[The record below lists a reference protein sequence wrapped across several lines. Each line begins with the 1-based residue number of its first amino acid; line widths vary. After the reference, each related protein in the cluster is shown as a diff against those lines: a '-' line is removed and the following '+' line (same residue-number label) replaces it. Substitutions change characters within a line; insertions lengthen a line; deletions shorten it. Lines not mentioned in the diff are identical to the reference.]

1 MINILLASI
10 LPFFA
15 QCKKEP
21 SVPPLNV
28 ESSPVVWMFHTET
41 NAGLAM
47 NNFLYKNM
55 IIQGIEPSSDN
66 NNSTKIWALTLDS
79 GKVHWHTEI
88 PVRIPIVYEK
98 AISKDKYLFVAGG
111 NNLYTINMDNGEIV
125 WSYTDPIAQSS
136 IGVSIIGNYVC
147 FSISGNRIIQFDIQT
162 GTPKTIL
169 TLNKD
174 DLDNFTPGLS
184 TPSYWKHPSGDDILI
199 MGNRG
204 YNRTAT
210 SNFDR
215 YDMLAYNLSADTML
229 WYKKGIP
236 GIRGSISAPLVH
248 ENRAVFYVERNV
260 ECVNPLNG
268 ESIWTH
274 TRHPEDNFSAYKT
287 ANITLW
293 RNILIANPDSYHLYG
308 IDIFSGNEI
317 WVNSKSATMPNTTR
331 IAMDKIWYS
340 SGGVNCYD
348 AQTGKTL
355 IDGWRY
361 KDKGSWLNP
370 IAIDEKTGYI
380 YTAAEGVIFCLDSK
394 LLMKK

>member
-1 MINILLASI
+1 MFNILLATI
-10 LPFFA
+10 LPFFS

-21 SVPPLNV
+21 HVPPSNA
-28 ESSPVVWMFHTET
+28 ESTPIVWMYNTET
-41 NAGLAM
+41 NAGLSTQ
-47 NNFLYKNM
+47 NFIYKNM
-55 IIQGIEPSSDN
+55 IIQGNEADVNSN
-66 NNSTKIWALTLDS
+66 NKAKIWALTLDS
-79 GKVHWHTEI
+79 GKLVWETGI
-88 PVRIPIVYEK
+88 LSANTTTSRTASIYEN
-98 AISKDKYLFVAGG
+98 YLVLAGSV
-111 NNLYTINMDNGEIV
+111 NLTVVNLDNGEIV
-125 WSYTDPIAQSS
+125 WSYNDPIAESS
-136 IGVSIIGNYVC
+136 VGISVIKNHVY
-147 FSISGNRIIQFDIQT
+147 FSIASSRLIQFDIRT
-162 GTPKTIL
+162 GSHKTIISL
-169 TLNKD
+169 TKD
-174 DLDNFTPGLS
+174 DLDNFDPRLS
-184 TPSYWKHPSGDDILI
+184 PPSYWKHPSGDDILL
-199 MGNRG
+199 MGNRSS
-204 YNRTAT
+204 NSQAT
-210 SNFDR
+210 TNFDR

-248 ENRAVFYVERNV
+248 ANRAVFYVERNV

-274 TRHPEDNFSAYKT
+274 TRHPEDNFSAYKS

-293 RNILIANPDSYHLYG
+293 RNILIANPDSYHMYG
-308 IDIFSGNEI
+308 IDIFSGNEL
-317 WVNSKSATMPNTTR
+317 WFNANTGPMPYTTR
-331 IAMDKIWYS
+331 VAMDKIWYS